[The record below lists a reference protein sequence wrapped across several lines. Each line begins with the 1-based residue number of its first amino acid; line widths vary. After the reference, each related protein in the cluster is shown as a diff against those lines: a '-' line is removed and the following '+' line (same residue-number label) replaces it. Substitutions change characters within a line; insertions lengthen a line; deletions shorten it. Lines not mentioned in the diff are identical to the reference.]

1 MRFIFFVVTF
11 FVCLIP
17 SLFSQRVYTF
27 DEYYNQV
34 VNSNPLVLE
43 AKYEITAAEAELF
56 GARGLFDP
64 ILSGGFNLK
73 TQDAKDKL
81 NDLDLSLEIPFAS
94 MFGPKVKA
102 EMRRAIAESTNP
114 ADRTSTP
121 FDASIGVSLPLGQG
135 IFTDPKRN
143 KLFQAEI
150 KPEIGQAK
158 FQQKRNKILAEALS
172 LYWKWAESYQQV
184 QIAQNLVLLAED
196 RAQQL
201 RDRAKAGDIAAMDSL
216 EANLE
221 VVFRNGKLLE
231 KQQAYEQASVSL
243 QVYVWDNNQQQT
255 PLPGIPEG
263 FQSVVRLTEQ
273 EIESARGDAK
283 LLRPE
288 VKLLQLER
296 NVAKLDL
303 NLANEF
309 LRPNINANLDL
320 MMYGLGGIGPG
331 NLKFGLSMSQ
341 PILFRQARSQEELA
355 NIGIKRIDLQSLQM
369 DASVTAD
376 VNFYATAVNRT
387 YDQIQ
392 VLITEVSLATQL
404 LNYEKERLIAGE
416 TSLFLVNQ
424 RERFLA
430 TSQEKLAKEQS
441 NYFVALIYLRWARG
455 TI

>member
-1 MRFIFFVVTF
+1 MRFFLCFVAI
-11 FVCLIP
+11 LSI
-17 SLFSQRVYTF
+17 SIIQLQSQRVYTF
-27 DEYYNQV
+27 DEYYNQIV
-34 VNSNPLVLE
+34 TANPLVLE

-73 TQDAKDKL
+73 TQNAKDKL

-102 EMRRAIAESTNP
+102 QMRRAVAESTNP
-114 ADRTSTP
+114 ADRTSSP

-135 IFTDPKRN
+135 IFTDEKRN

-150 KPEIGQAK
+150 KPQIGQAK
-158 FQQKRNKILAEALS
+158 FQEKRNKILVEALS

-184 QIAQNLVLLAED
+184 QIAQNLVTIAQE

-201 RDRAKAGDIAAMDSL
+201 RDRATAGDIAAMDSL

-231 KQQAYEQASVSL
+231 KQQAYEQASVNL
-243 QVYVWDNNQQQT
+243 QVFVWDNNQQQT
-255 PLPGIPEG
+255 PLPGIPES
-263 FQSVVRLTEQ
+263 FQTVVKLSEQ
-273 EIESARGDAK
+273 EIQSAQNDAK

-288 VKLLQLER
+288 VKLLQLDR
-296 NVAKLDL
+296 NLANLDL

-320 MMYGLGGIGPG
+320 MMYGLSDVGPG
-331 NLKFGLSMSQ
+331 NLKFGLTMSQ

-355 NIGIKRIDLQSLQM
+355 NIGIKRIDLQALQM
-369 DASVTAD
+369 DAFVTAD

-387 YDQIQ
+387 YEQIQ
-392 VLITEVSLATQL
+392 FLKTEVSLASQL
-404 LNYEKERLIAGE
+404 LNFERERLVAGE

-441 NYFVALIYLRWARG
+441 NYFIALIYLRWARG

>member
-1 MRFIFFVVTF
+1 MRIFLCVVAIVSVSFIQ
-11 FVCLIP
+11 LH
-17 SLFSQRVYTF
+17 SQRVYTF

-34 VNSNPLVLE
+34 VTANPLVLE

-102 EMRRAIAESTNP
+102 QMRRAVGESTNP
-114 ADRTSTP
+114 ADRTSSP

-135 IFTDPKRN
+135 IFTDEKRN

-158 FQQKRNKILAEALS
+158 FQQKRNKILVEALS
-172 LYWKWAESYQQV
+172 QYWKWAEAYQQV
-184 QIAQNLVLLAED
+184 QIAQNLYTIAQE

-201 RDRAKAGDIAAMDSL
+201 RDRATAGDIAAMDSL

-231 KQQAYEQASVSL
+231 KQQAYEQASVNL

-255 PLPGIPEG
+255 PLPGIPEP
-263 FQSVVRLTEQ
+263 FQTINKLSEQ
-273 EIESARGDAK
+273 EIQAAQNDAK

-296 NVAKLDL
+296 NLANLDL

-309 LRPNINANLDL
+309 LRPNINANVDL
-320 MMYGLGGIGPG
+320 MMYGLSDVGPG
-331 NLKFGLSMSQ
+331 NLKFGLTMSQ

-355 NIGIKRIDLQSLQM
+355 NIGIKRIDLQSLQL
-369 DASVTAD
+369 DAAVTAD

-387 YDQIQ
+387 FDQIQ
-392 VLITEVSLATQL
+392 LLISEVSLASQL
-404 LNYEKERLIAGE
+404 LNFERERLIAGE

-430 TSQEKLAKEQS
+430 TSQEKLVKEQS

-455 TI
+455 II

>member
-1 MRFIFFVVTF
+1 MRIFLCFVAFLCVS
-11 FVCLIP
+11 VIQLH
-17 SLFSQRVYTF
+17 SQRVYTF
-27 DEYYNQV
+27 DEYYNQIV
-34 VNSNPLVLE
+34 TSNPLVLE

-64 ILSGGFNLK
+64 VLSGGFNLK

-102 EMRRAIAESTNP
+102 QMRRAIAESTNP

-135 IFTDPKRN
+135 IFTDEKRN

-158 FQQKRNKILAEALS
+158 FQQKRNKILVEALS
-172 LYWKWAESYQQV
+172 LYWKWAEAYQQV
-184 QIAQNLVLLAED
+184 QIAQNLFTIAQE

-201 RDRAKAGDIAAMDSL
+201 RDRATAGDIAAMDSL

-231 KQQAYEQASVSL
+231 KQQAYEQASVNL

-255 PLPGIPEG
+255 PLPGIPEP
-263 FQSVVRLTEQ
+263 FQTINKLSEQ
-273 EIESARGDAK
+273 EIQAAQNDAK

-288 VKLLQLER
+288 VKLLQLDR
-296 NVAKLDL
+296 NLANLDL

-309 LRPNINANLDL
+309 LRPNINANVDL
-320 MMYGLGGIGPG
+320 MMYGLSDVGPG
-331 NLKFGLSMSQ
+331 NLKFGLTMSQ

-355 NIGIKRIDLQSLQM
+355 NIGIKRIDLQSLQL
-369 DASVTAD
+369 DAAVTAD

-387 YDQIQ
+387 FDQIQ
-392 VLITEVSLATQL
+392 LLISEVSLASQL
-404 LNYEKERLIAGE
+404 LNFERERLIAGE

-455 TI
+455 II

>member
-1 MRFIFFVVTF
+1 MRIFLCVVAIVSVSFIQ
-11 FVCLIP
+11 LH
-17 SLFSQRVYTF
+17 SQRVYTF

-34 VNSNPLVLE
+34 VTANPLVLE

-102 EMRRAIAESTNP
+102 QMRRAVGESTNP
-114 ADRTSTP
+114 ADRTSSP

-135 IFTDPKRN
+135 IFTDEKRN

-158 FQQKRNKILAEALS
+158 FQQKRNKILVEALS
-172 LYWKWAESYQQV
+172 LYWKWAEAYQQV
-184 QIAQNLVLLAED
+184 QIAQNLYTIAQE

-201 RDRAKAGDIAAMDSL
+201 RDRATAGDIAAMDSL

-231 KQQAYEQASVSL
+231 KQQAYEQASVNL

-255 PLPGIPEG
+255 PLPGIPEP
-263 FQSVVRLTEQ
+263 FQTINKLSEQ
-273 EIESARGDAK
+273 EIQAAQNDAK

-288 VKLLQLER
+288 VKLLQLDR
-296 NVAKLDL
+296 NLANLDL

-309 LRPNINANLDL
+309 LRPNINANVDL
-320 MMYGLGGIGPG
+320 MMYGLSDVGPG
-331 NLKFGLSMSQ
+331 NLKFGLTMSQ

-355 NIGIKRIDLQSLQM
+355 NIGIKRIDLQSLQL
-369 DASVTAD
+369 DAAVTAD

-387 YDQIQ
+387 FDQIQ
-392 VLITEVSLATQL
+392 LLISEVSLASQL
-404 LNYEKERLIAGE
+404 LNFERERLIAGE

-430 TSQEKLAKEQS
+430 TSQEKLVKEQS

-455 TI
+455 II

>member
-1 MRFIFFVVTF
+1 MRIFLCVVAIVSVSFIQ
-11 FVCLIP
+11 LH
-17 SLFSQRVYTF
+17 SQRVYTF

-34 VNSNPLVLE
+34 VTANPLVLE

-102 EMRRAIAESTNP
+102 QMRRAVGESTNP
-114 ADRTSTP
+114 ADRTSSP

-135 IFTDPKRN
+135 IFTDEKRN

-158 FQQKRNKILAEALS
+158 FQQKRNKILVEALS
-172 LYWKWAESYQQV
+172 LYWKWAEAYQQV
-184 QIAQNLVLLAED
+184 QIAQNLYTIAQE

-201 RDRAKAGDIAAMDSL
+201 RDRATAGDIAAMDSL

-231 KQQAYEQASVSL
+231 KQQAYEQASVNL

-255 PLPGIPEG
+255 PLPGIPEP
-263 FQSVVRLTEQ
+263 FQTINKLSEQ
-273 EIESARGDAK
+273 EIQAAQNDAK

-288 VKLLQLER
+288 VKLLQLDR
-296 NVAKLDL
+296 NLANLDL

-309 LRPNINANLDL
+309 LRPNINANVDL
-320 MMYGLGGIGPG
+320 MMYGLSDVGPG
-331 NLKFGLSMSQ
+331 NLKFGLTMSQ

-355 NIGIKRIDLQSLQM
+355 NIGIKRIDLQSLQL
-369 DASVTAD
+369 DAAVTAD
-376 VNFYATAVNRT
+376 VNYYATAVNRT
-387 YDQIQ
+387 FDQIQ
-392 VLITEVSLATQL
+392 LLISEVSLASQL
-404 LNYEKERLIAGE
+404 LNFERERLIAGE

-430 TSQEKLAKEQS
+430 TSQEKLVKEQS

-455 TI
+455 II

>member
-1 MRFIFFVVTF
+1 
-11 FVCLIP
+11 
-17 SLFSQRVYTF
+17 LFT
-27 DEYYNQV
+27 
-34 VNSNPLVLE
+34 
-43 AKYEITAAEAELF
+43 
-56 GARGLFDP
+56 
-64 ILSGGFNLK
+64 
-73 TQDAKDKL
+73 
-81 NDLDLSLEIPFAS
+81 
-94 MFGPKVKA
+94 
-102 EMRRAIAESTNP
+102 
-114 ADRTSTP
+114 
-121 FDASIGVSLPLGQG
+121 
-135 IFTDPKRN
+135 
-143 KLFQAEI
+143 
-150 KPEIGQAK
+150 
-158 FQQKRNKILAEALS
+158 
-172 LYWKWAESYQQV
+172 
-184 QIAQNLVLLAED
+184 IAQE

-201 RDRAKAGDIAAMDSL
+201 RDRATAGDIAAMDSL

-231 KQQAYEQASVSL
+231 KQQAYEQASVNL

-255 PLPGIPEG
+255 PLPGIPEP
-263 FQSVVRLTEQ
+263 FQTINKLSEQ
-273 EIESARGDAK
+273 EIQAAQNDAK

-288 VKLLQLER
+288 VKLLQLDR
-296 NVAKLDL
+296 NLANLDL

-309 LRPNINANLDL
+309 LRPNINANVDL

-331 NLKFGLSMSQ
+331 NLKFGLTMSQ

-387 YDQIQ
+387 FDQIQ
-392 VLITEVSLATQL
+392 LLISEVSLASQL
-404 LNYEKERLIAGE
+404 LNFERERLIAGE

>member
-1 MRFIFFVVTF
+1 MRILLCVVASYVF
-11 FVCLIP
+11 LVQMVY
-17 SLFSQRVYTF
+17 SQRVYTF

-34 VNSNPLVLE
+34 VTSNPLVLE
-43 AKYEITAAEAELF
+43 AKYNITAAEAELF

-81 NDLDLSLEIPFAS
+81 NDIDVSLEIPFAS

-102 EMRRAIAESTNP
+102 EMRRAVATSTNP

-135 IFTDPKRN
+135 IFTDEKRN

-158 FQQKRNKILAEALS
+158 FQEKRNKILVEALS

-184 QIAQNLVLLAED
+184 RIAENLVTIAQE

-201 RDRAKAGDIAAMDSL
+201 RDRATAGDIAAMDSL

-221 VVFRNGKLLE
+221 VVFRSGKLLE
-231 KQQAYEQASVSL
+231 KQQAYEQSSINM
-243 QVYVWDNNQQQT
+243 QVYVWDNNQKQT
-255 PLPGIPEG
+255 PLPGIPEP
-263 FQSVVRLTEQ
+263 FQSVTKLSEQ
-273 EIESARGDAK
+273 EIQSARTDAK

-288 VKLLQLER
+288 VKMLQLER
-296 NVAKLDL
+296 NIANLDL

-331 NLKFGLSMSQ
+331 NLKFGLTMSQ

-355 NIGIKRIDLQSLQM
+355 NIGIKRIDLQAIQM
-369 DASVTAD
+369 DATVTAD
-376 VNFYATAVNRT
+376 VNYYATAVNRT
-387 YDQIQ
+387 YEQIQ
-392 VLITEVSLATQL
+392 LLITEVSLASQL
-404 LNYEKERLIAGE
+404 LNFERERLIAGE

-441 NYFVALIYLRWARG
+441 NYFKALIYLRWARG

>member
-1 MRFIFFVVTF
+1 MRIFLCVVAIVSVSFIQ
-11 FVCLIP
+11 LH
-17 SLFSQRVYTF
+17 SQRVYTF

-34 VNSNPLVLE
+34 VTANPLVLE

-102 EMRRAIAESTNP
+102 HMRRAVGESTNP
-114 ADRTSTP
+114 ADRTSSP

-135 IFTDPKRN
+135 IFTDEKRN

-158 FQQKRNKILAEALS
+158 FQQKRNKILVEALS
-172 LYWKWAESYQQV
+172 LYWKWAEAYQQV
-184 QIAQNLVLLAED
+184 QIAQNLYTIAQE

-201 RDRAKAGDIAAMDSL
+201 RDRATAGDIAAMDSL

-231 KQQAYEQASVSL
+231 KQQAYEQASVNL

-255 PLPGIPEG
+255 PLPGIPEP
-263 FQSVVRLTEQ
+263 FQSINKLSEQ
-273 EIESARGDAK
+273 EIQAAQNDAK

-296 NVAKLDL
+296 NLANLDL

-309 LRPNINANLDL
+309 LRPNINANVDL
-320 MMYGLGGIGPG
+320 MMYGLSDVGPG
-331 NLKFGLSMSQ
+331 NLKFGLTMSQ

-355 NIGIKRIDLQSLQM
+355 NIGIKRIDLQSLQL
-369 DASVTAD
+369 DAAVTAD

-387 YDQIQ
+387 FDQIQ
-392 VLITEVSLATQL
+392 LLISEVSLASQL
-404 LNYEKERLIAGE
+404 LNFERERLIAGE

-455 TI
+455 II

>member
-1 MRFIFFVVTF
+1 MRIILFVV
-11 FVCLIP
+11 VSYLCLTINV
-17 SLFSQRVYTF
+17 FSQKVFTF
-27 DEYYNQV
+27 DEYYNIV

-102 EMRRAIAESTNP
+102 QMRRAVAESTNP

-135 IFTDPKRN
+135 IFTDEKRN

-158 FQQKRNKILAEALS
+158 FQQKRNKILVEALS
-172 LYWKWAESYQQV
+172 LYWKWAEAYQQV
-184 QIAQNLVLLAED
+184 QIAQNLFTIAQE

-231 KQQAYEQASVSL
+231 KQQAYEQASVNL

-255 PLPGIPEG
+255 PLPGIPEP
-263 FQSVVRLTEQ
+263 FQSINKLSEQ
-273 EIESARGDAK
+273 EIQAAQNDAK

-288 VKLLQLER
+288 VKLLQLDR
-296 NVAKLDL
+296 NLANLDL

-309 LRPNINANLDL
+309 LRPNINANVDL
-320 MMYGLGGIGPG
+320 MMYGLSDVGPG
-331 NLKFGLSMSQ
+331 NLKFGLTMSQ

-355 NIGIKRIDLQSLQM
+355 NIGIKRIDLQSLQL
-369 DASVTAD
+369 DATVTAD

-387 YDQIQ
+387 FDQIQ
-392 VLITEVSLATQL
+392 LLISEVSLASQL
-404 LNYEKERLIAGE
+404 LNFERERLIAGE

-441 NYFVALIYLRWARG
+441 NYLVALIYLRWARG
-455 TI
+455 II

>member
-1 MRFIFFVVTF
+1 MRIILFVVASYVF
-11 FVCLIP
+11 LVLNVY
-17 SLFSQRVYTF
+17 SQKVYTF
-27 DEYYNQV
+27 EEYYNQV

-64 ILSGGFNLK
+64 LLSGGFNLK

-81 NDLDLSLEIPFAS
+81 NDVDLSLEIPFAS

-102 EMRRAIAESTNP
+102 QMRRAVAQSTNP

-135 IFTDPKRN
+135 IFTDEKRN

-158 FQQKRNKILAEALS
+158 FQEKRNKILVEALS

-184 QIAQNLVLLAED
+184 RIAENLVTIAQE

-201 RDRAKAGDIAAMDSL
+201 RDRATAGDIAAMDSL

-231 KQQAYEQASVSL
+231 KQQAFEQASVNM
-243 QVYVWDNNQQQT
+243 QVFVWDNNQQQT
-255 PLPGIPEG
+255 PLPGIPEP
-263 FQSVVRLTEQ
+263 FQSVVKLTEQ
-273 EIESARGDAK
+273 EIQSARTDAK

-296 NVAKLDL
+296 NIANLDL

-331 NLKFGLSMSQ
+331 NLKFGLTMSQ

-355 NIGIKRIDLQSLQM
+355 NIGIKRIDLQAIQM
-369 DASVTAD
+369 DATVTAD
-376 VNFYATAVNRT
+376 VNYYATAVNRT
-387 YDQIQ
+387 FEQIQ
-392 VLITEVSLATQL
+392 LLITEVSLASQL
-404 LNYEKERLIAGE
+404 LNFERERLVAGE

-441 NYFVALIYLRWARG
+441 NYFKALIYLRWARG

>member
-1 MRFIFFVVTF
+1 MRFFLCFVAI
-11 FVCLIP
+11 LSI
-17 SLFSQRVYTF
+17 SIIQLQSQRVYTF
-27 DEYYNQV
+27 DEYYNQIV
-34 VNSNPLVLE
+34 TANPLVLE
-43 AKYEITAAEAELF
+43 AKYEITAAEAEFF

-73 TQDAKDKL
+73 TQNAKDKL

-102 EMRRAIAESTNP
+102 QMRRAVAESTNP
-114 ADRTSTP
+114 ADRTSSP

-135 IFTDPKRN
+135 IFTDEKRN

-150 KPEIGQAK
+150 KPQIGQAK
-158 FQQKRNKILAEALS
+158 FQEKRNKILVEALS

-184 QIAQNLVLLAED
+184 QIAQNLVTIAQE

-201 RDRAKAGDIAAMDSL
+201 RDRATAGDIAAMDSL

-231 KQQAYEQASVSL
+231 KQQAYEQASVNL
-243 QVYVWDNNQQQT
+243 QVFVWDNNQQQT
-255 PLPGIPEG
+255 PLPGIPES
-263 FQSVVRLTEQ
+263 FQTVVKLSEQ
-273 EIESARGDAK
+273 EIQSAQNDAK

-288 VKLLQLER
+288 VKLLQLDR
-296 NVAKLDL
+296 NLANLDL

-320 MMYGLGGIGPG
+320 MMYGLSDVGPG
-331 NLKFGLSMSQ
+331 NLKFGLTMSQ

-355 NIGIKRIDLQSLQM
+355 NIGIKRIDLQALQM
-369 DASVTAD
+369 DAFVTAD

-387 YDQIQ
+387 YEQIQ
-392 VLITEVSLATQL
+392 FLKTEVSLASQL
-404 LNYEKERLIAGE
+404 LNFERERLVAGE

-441 NYFVALIYLRWARG
+441 NYFIALIYLRWARG

>member
-1 MRFIFFVVTF
+1 MRIILFVVVSYLCFT
-11 FVCLIP
+11 IN
-17 SLFSQRVYTF
+17 LFSQKVFTF
-27 DEYYNQV
+27 DEYYNLV

-43 AKYEITAAEAELF
+43 AKYEITAAEAMLF

-73 TQDAKDKL
+73 TQNAKDKL

-102 EMRRAIAESTNP
+102 QMRRAVAESTNP
-114 ADRTSTP
+114 ADRTDTP

-135 IFTDPKRN
+135 IFTDEKRN

-158 FQQKRNKILAEALS
+158 FQQKRNKILVEALS
-172 LYWKWAESYQQV
+172 LYWKWAEAYQQV
-184 QIAQNLVLLAED
+184 QIAQNLFTIAQE

-221 VVFRNGKLLE
+221 VVFRTVNLIE
-231 KQQAYEQASVSL
+231 KQQMYEQASVNL

-255 PLPGIPEG
+255 PLPGIPEP
-263 FQSVVRLTEQ
+263 FQTINKLTEQ
-273 EIESARGDAK
+273 EIQAAQNDAK

-288 VKLLQLER
+288 VKLLQLNR
-296 NVAKLDL
+296 NLANLDL

-320 MMYGLGGIGPG
+320 MMYGLTDIGPG
-331 NLKFGLSMSQ
+331 NIKFGLTMSQ

-355 NIGIKRIDLQSLQM
+355 NIGIKRIDLQAIQM

-387 YDQIQ
+387 FDQIQ
-392 VLITEVSLATQL
+392 LLISEVSLASQL
-404 LNYEKERLIAGE
+404 LNFERERLIAGE

-424 RERFLA
+424 RERFLGQA
-430 TSQEKLAKEQS
+430 QEKLAKEQS
-441 NYFVALIYLRWARG
+441 NYFVSLIYLRWARG
-455 TI
+455 II